1 MDLLQTN
8 IFDLAE
14 KRLAWTD
21 KRQEILSRNIANADT
36 PGWRSV
42 DLPKFADTLS
52 AATGGGPAGAGLAR
66 TQLSHLVGTIPEGPT
81 GTAAKPNEVA
91 PDRNSVVVE
100 DELAKVA
107 DTQSAQAVATNLYG
121 KYMSFFRLAL
131 GRSG

>member
-21 KRQEILSRNIANADT
+21 KRQEVLSRNIANADT
-36 PGWRSV
+36 PGWRSS

-52 AATGGGPAGAGLAR
+52 GLTGSGSGAALAR
-66 TQLSHLVGTIPEGPT
+66 TQASHLAGTIAEGPT
-81 GTAAKPNEVA
+81 GTAAWPDQVA
-91 PDRNSVVVE
+91 PDGNSVVVE

>member
-21 KRQEILSRNIANADT
+21 KRQEVLSRNIANADT
-36 PGWRSV
+36 PGWRSS
-42 DLPKFADTLS
+42 DLPRFADTLS
-52 AATGGGPAGAGLAR
+52 SLTGSGSAAALAR
-66 TQLSHLVGTIPEGPT
+66 TQVSHLAGTIAEGPA
-81 GTAAKPNEVA
+81 GTAARPSQVA
-91 PDRNSVVVE
+91 PDGNSVVVE